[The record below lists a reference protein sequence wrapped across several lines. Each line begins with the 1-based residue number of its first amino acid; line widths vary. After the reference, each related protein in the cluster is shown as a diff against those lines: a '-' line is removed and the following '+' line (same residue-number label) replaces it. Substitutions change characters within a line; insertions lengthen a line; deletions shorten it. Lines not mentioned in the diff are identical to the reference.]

1 MNTEGPTIDTEPLRK
16 NLFRRGRMKRDLAA
30 LLLALAIPVTGCAA
44 LGIGQEAPS
53 DTGASD
59 SGPSDTGE
67 PGTGP
72 ELTVSADELAAAFD
86 CFEGPGDSEAAPALL
101 IPPTLLT
108 ADETFSW
115 NHLPWLNESRT
126 VCTIEPPEN
135 STADMQVSAEYV
147 THAIRSTYEQHGAEI
162 DVLGFSQ
169 GGVLGRAALR
179 FWPDTRGMVD
189 DLVTL
194 GSPHHGSTATHC
206 TTEVECPPALWQMD
220 PDAQFITELNS
231 SQETFAEVSTTSILS
246 TTDDTVH
253 PATTDESGASVLA
266 GENVRNVAVQELC
279 ADNESDH
286 LMLGTTDPVAAALAL
301 DAFDNPGPAD
311 PERITDQVC
320 AAQAPQVDAE
330 TAAEDLERLA
340 AAIGETLTGT
350 PTVAEEPR
358 FVLPTG

>member
-30 LLLALAIPVTGCAA
+30 LLLALAIPLTGCAA
-44 LGIGQEAPS
+44 LDIGQEASS
-53 DTGASD
+53 DTSASD
-59 SGPSDTGE
+59 S
-67 PGTGP
+67 GP
-72 ELTVSADELAAAFD
+72 ELTVSADELAAAFA
-86 CFEGPGDSEAAPALL
+86 CFEGPGGGEAAPVLL

-115 NHLPWLNESRT
+115 NHLPRLNESRT

-135 STADMQVSAEYV
+135 STADMQVSSEYI
-147 THAIRSTYEQHGAEI
+147 THAIRGTYEQHGEEI

-179 FWPDTRGMVD
+179 FWPDTRDMVD

-220 PDAQFITELNS
+220 PDARFITELNS
-231 SQETFAEVSTTSILS
+231 PRETFAEVSTTSILS

-320 AAQAPQVDAE
+320 AAEAPQVDAE
-330 TAAEDLERLA
+330 GLERLA

-358 FVLPTG
+358 FVLPTD